1 MNSLITVGIML
12 KATDQAS
19 QVFKQ
24 MSNNALTGLNSS
36 LVD

>member
-1 MNSLITVGIML
+1 MNALFTIGIML
-12 KATDQAS
+12 KAIDRAS